1 MPRGRTPRKKTKSP
15 KKMSGV
21 TVTQRG
27 VRDTARGLKTAMS
40 TLQAAAKNARKKLS
54 DESAAILAEKS
65 DDLHREIKE
74 AEMILRRANES
85 GLMTNNLEEVINKA
99 RETITDSDEEI
110 AQRMEDTEAEK
121 ESEEGS
127 GRGKGSKKG
136 ERRERTREGESENE
150 TIDEWPS
157 KRSSAKSKAT
167 NALEDTRLRERAQEK
182 ELEALMVAIEAKK
195 KELEKTRE
203 VAAIHAERVE
213 RASGKSGCT
222 SRRSDFEEEE
232 EEQEAREQRK
242 NKEKQREKNK
252 GKKTDKEKEREK
264 GRRNKGREQEE
275 EETSEEENEEEE
287 QNATP
292 IGARTPPKKNRMRK
306 WVEEAKRETGKK
318 KDKKP
323 REEKS
328 VIEELSQATAA
339 VLRQQMLQSRNATG
353 TSVLE
358 GIKIMERRRPSEKF
372 TGEDKKIDF
381 EDQLAQFKKAI
392 DLPGLPAS
400 YKVAELPHW
409 FGGLARVHISKYLRR
424 DDHEKALEEAI
435 EKLEYEH
442 GNKATTAEEML
453 EELLKGKT
461 IENNDAVGMNMAI
474 SKLEEA
480 FFLAVETERDG
491 DFNRKSLFRT
501 ILSNMFPHLRNK
513 WATEVAKAQTKGKT
527 MDKFEDFLTFLTV
540 QKKVACEVEQLEV
553 ETKRTTREHKNE
565 RTNEE
570 REKPKTQTRK
580 PETETNTDDEGF
592 TRVERRPR
600 QNNTDRV
607 CFVCNRPGHL
617 ARDCDRR
624 PQESTRKTGTPDH
637 ECGLCK
643 ERHWIQ
649 ACSQFRDK
657 NTNERLEY
665 LEKQNRCLRCLRW
678 PHKVEMCKFE
688 GKCAVCGSARHHTMI
703 HGATKLELW
712 EKNATEEETSNA

>member
-1 MPRGRTPRKKTKSP
+1 MRVKKQNVAKVIKQEP
-15 KKMSGV
+15 AEA
-21 TVTQRG
+21 
-27 VRDTARGLKTAMS
+27 ARRS
-40 TLQAAAKNARKKLS
+40 
-54 DESAAILAEKS
+54 
-65 DDLHREIKE
+65 REE
-74 AEMILRRANES
+74 
-85 GLMTNNLEEVINKA
+85 
-99 RETITDSDEEI
+99 
-110 AQRMEDTEAEK
+110 
-121 ESEEGS
+121 ESE
-127 GRGKGSKKG
+127 
-136 ERRERTREGESENE
+136 
-150 TIDEWPS
+150 
-157 KRSSAKSKAT
+157 
-167 NALEDTRLRERAQEK
+167 
-182 ELEALMVAIEAKK
+182 
-195 KELEKTRE
+195 
-203 VAAIHAERVE
+203 
-213 RASGKSGCT
+213 
-222 SRRSDFEEEE
+222 EEEE
-232 EEQEAREQRK
+232 EEQAV
-242 NKEKQREKNK
+242 
-252 GKKTDKEKEREK
+252 
-264 GRRNKGREQEE
+264 
-275 EETSEEENEEEE
+275 
-287 QNATP
+287 TP
-292 IGARTPPKKNRMRK
+292 IGARTPPKTNRMKK
-306 WVEEAKRETGKK
+306 WVKEAKKEATKGKAK
-318 KDKKP
+318 KTDGKT
-323 REEKS
+323 
-328 VIEELSQATAA
+328 VMDELSQATAA
-339 VLRQQMLQSRNATG
+339 VLRQQMLQNNNTAG

-381 EDQLAQFKKAI
+381 EDQLAQFNKAI

-424 DDHEKALEEAI
+424 DDHEQALEEAI
-435 EKLEYEH
+435 EKLRYEH

-453 EELLKGKT
+453 EELLKGKA
-461 IENNDAVGMNMAI
+461 IESNDAVGMNMAI

-624 PQESTRKTGTPDH
+624 PQEPTRKTGTPDH